1 MVSAPVMAGK
11 FGGFSHKKL
20 QKMKHTK
27 VAPIVAVK
35 PLPTTKPMEPINYR
49 AEETADWRQPAAL
62 EVRQK
67 AEFKQVE
74 MIEPLTLKR
83 AAP

>member
-1 MVSAPVMAGK
+1 MHRLWRNG
-11 FGGFSHKKL
+11 GGFSHNKL
-20 QKMKHTK
+20 EK
-27 VAPIVAVK
+27 VKQNKIAPKVAVK
-35 PLPTTKPMEPINYR
+35 TLPTLKPMEPIKYR

-62 EVRQK
+62 EIRKK